1 MNMEISV
8 YEYGREG
15 KCIYMFRFTYAGI
28 REMKMQMKK
37 EFRHMSR
44 VMRTSV
50 GTVTE
55 VSIEFV
61 EKKERKQKGG

>member
-1 MNMEISV
+1 MAIIV

-15 KCIYMFRFTYAGI
+15 KCVYMFSTGM

>member
-1 MNMEISV
+1 MNMAINV

-15 KCIYMFRFTYAGI
+15 KCVYMFSTGM

-61 EKKERKQKGG
+61 EKKERKQKGGYK

>member
-1 MNMEISV
+1 MNMAINV

-15 KCIYMFRFTYAGI
+15 KCVYMFSTGM